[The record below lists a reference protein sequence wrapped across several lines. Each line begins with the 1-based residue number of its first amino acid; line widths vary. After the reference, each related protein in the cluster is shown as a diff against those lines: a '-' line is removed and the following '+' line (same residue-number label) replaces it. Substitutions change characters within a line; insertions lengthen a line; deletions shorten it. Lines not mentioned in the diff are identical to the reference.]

1 MKKLLLFFI
10 VIIIGLSINFFKSDD
25 IFFIPN
31 INSVCFV
38 ADYSAVKDKNLD
50 FVECG
55 NDVIV
60 FSNIE
65 DAREIY
71 YDLEPKC
78 TVLSLQNTSL
88 YQIKDLLK
96 INYSFNQDL
105 EGLTITYG
113 YTPSFDKFQY
123 VDGKKIN
130 VQIVEKSDEM
140 LIGFPIIMTG
150 Y

>member
-25 IFFIPN
+25 IFSIPN

-55 NDVIV
+55 NDAIV

-88 YQIKDLLK
+88 DQIKDLLK